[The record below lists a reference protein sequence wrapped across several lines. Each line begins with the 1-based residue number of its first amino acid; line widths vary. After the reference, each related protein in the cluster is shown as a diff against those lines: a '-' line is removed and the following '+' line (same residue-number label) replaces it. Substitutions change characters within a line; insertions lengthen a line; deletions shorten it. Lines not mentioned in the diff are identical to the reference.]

1 MLIFSGVFVLCL
13 KRSNPGSFLQT
24 RSGKSINIPTK
35 YAKNVKFQWN
45 FAKIKGFRYELIIGR
60 TRFGWGVGREN
71 HRVCSWKSGFTS
83 CRARKTFYWMRTMHR
98 NALGTV
104 WGPYGRE
111 GREKTWK
118 INEIWP
124 KSMDFAMF
132 GHWEIWFWMRG
143 RPGKSSSYHWIT
155 NWKSSSTSRS
165 TRKTSE
171 NMSMTF
177 INIIGTIQS
186 PCGHE
191 GSLRV
196 AAA

>member
-13 KRSNPGSFLQT
+13 KRSNPGFFLQT

-45 FAKIKGFRYELIIGR
+45 FAKIKGFCYELIIGR

-98 NALGTV
+98 NALGTI

-111 GREKTWK
+111 GRAKNVKNQWNLPK
-118 INEIWP
+118 INGFRYVWP
-124 KSMDFAMF
+124 LGDLVLD
-132 GHWEIWFWMRG
+132 
-143 RPGKSSSYHWIT
+143 
-155 NWKSSSTSRS
+155 
-165 TRKTSE
+165 
-171 NMSMTF
+171 
-177 INIIGTIQS
+177 
-186 PCGHE
+186 E
-191 GSLRV
+191 GSAGKIIELSLNYQLKK
-196 AAA
+196 